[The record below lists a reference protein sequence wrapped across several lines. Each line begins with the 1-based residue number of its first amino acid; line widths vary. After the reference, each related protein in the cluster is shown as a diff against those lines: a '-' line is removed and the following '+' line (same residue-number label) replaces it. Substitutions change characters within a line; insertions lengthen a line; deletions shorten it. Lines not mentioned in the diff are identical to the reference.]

1 MRISDWSS
9 DVCSSDLLLRK
20 PLARVSRHRTNR
32 MRKELQRRVNIE
44 RLPDQP
50 HNERQNLQARAEC
63 AGRNKPVACQ
73 SRAFEEMIEHPAM
86 VLGKQQRGI
95 GAPPQGLLN
104 PAPRKQATGGG

>member
-9 DVCSSDLLLRK
+9 DVCSSDLSKAGPVQARAERHLLRK

-73 SRAFEEMIEHPAM
+73 SRAFVEMIEHLAM
-86 VLGKQQRGI
+86 ETGRASWRERGW
-95 GAPPQGLLN
+95 QYV
-104 PAPRKQATGGG
+104 